1 MEVEK
6 TADTTVVTKNKGDN
20 WLKGIYAL
28 LCLIS
33 IVETYSASSRDI
45 SDSVIRPLL
54 KQLAIMGTGI
64 AIMWGVQK
72 INCAKLHLPSLIFSA
87 ITLVL
92 LVMLLFFG
100 QSISDANRS
109 LNLVL
114 FTIQPIEM
122 AKISVV
128 FILSFIFASSMKQT
142 KTKNQEHTEPINQNG
157 FIACIITIAI
167 FAGLL
172 FKQGMTSTILFMVIS
187 FILMILGGATGKQLF
202 KMIAVYACI
211 AGAVL
216 AISHFNKN
224 ASLEESGVADSGF
237 RDDTW
242 KSRITDFT
250 EDWFGDPLW
259 NKPETGKNSQKM
271 HAYMA
276 QAHGSVFGQGL
287 GNSRETATLSLAS
300 SDYVFSIIVEES
312 GFVGGVILIIIYFG
326 ILFRAGKIAK
336 RCSRAYPAMLT
347 MGMAVMIV
355 LQAIFHIAINIGLFP
370 VSGQTLPMISKG
382 GTSIWVISM
391 AFGVMLSVSRTGAD
405 ESKDVPDVM
414 KAGNLLQ
421 EEKKEE

>member
-6 TADTTVVTKNKGDN
+6 LANTTVKKEKGDN
-20 WLKGIYAL
+20 WLKGIYAF

-45 SDSVIRPLL
+45 SDNVLTPLL
-54 KQLAIMGTGI
+54 KQLAIMGTGV
-64 AIMWGVQK
+64 AIVWGVQK
-72 INCAKLHLPSLIFSA
+72 INCAKLHLPSLVFSA
-87 ITLVL
+87 VTLVL

-109 LNLVL
+109 LDLKV

-142 KTKNQEHTEPINQNG
+142 RTKNLERTEPINQNG
-157 FIACIITIAI
+157 FIACIITIAV

-187 FILMILGGATGKQLF
+187 FILMILGGATGRQLL

-211 AGAVL
+211 AGAVF
-216 AISHFNKN
+216 AVSYINK
-224 ASLEESGVADSGF
+224 ASSMEESGVADSGF

-242 KSRITDFT
+242 KSRIKDFT
-250 EDWFGDPLW
+250 DDWFGEPLW

-276 QAHGSVFGQGL
+276 QAHGYIFGQGP
-287 GNSRETATLSLAS
+287 GQSRETATLSLAS
-300 SDYVFSIIVEES
+300 SDYVFSIIIEEW
-312 GFVGGVILIIIYFG
+312 GFLGGVVLIMLYFG

-370 VSGQTLPMISKG
+370 VSGQTLPLISKG
-382 GTSIWVISM
+382 GTSIWVISI
-391 AFGVMLSVSRTGAD
+391 AFGVMLSVSRTGAE

-421 EEKKEE
+421 EEEK